1 MSSLGELAA
10 TARTLDAE
18 SADAASRHES
28 KIRAAEVARQE
39 RLMDET
45 KVNLEIESAGRDL
58 ERIDKRE
65 RERLEGLAQVRGS
78 GVGFGV
84 ARRRHRDTTT
94 I

>member
-1 MSSLGELAA
+1 
-10 TARTLDAE
+10 
-18 SADAASRHES
+18 
-28 KIRAAEVARQE
+28 
-39 RLMDET
+39 MDET

-78 GVGFGV
+78 GAGLGV

-94 I
+94 II